1 MFFQKYENLNGT
13 PIWDT
18 FSPPKIHNK
27 SQQPKNTT
35 LTNKHSRSRGVAK
48 IVFDVPMLH
57 GIRFFFWLPCSVG
70 TRFLTFATP
79 PQRER
84 HFFNV
89 FNTSPAR
96 SSKTQKTAS
105 WSHAVDV
112 SARKMQNANRHKNPS
127 LPQRIRSGRIFYIS
141 KNSTI
146 QFIIVNISQGIS
158 TIPRL
163 TRICFQTKNERKSW
177 YLFILCWFLYCFPYY
192 EISCFLRCLNYMLA

>member
-1 MFFQKYENLNGT
+1 
-13 PIWDT
+13 
-18 FSPPKIHNK
+18 
-27 SQQPKNTT
+27 
-35 LTNKHSRSRGVAK
+35 
-48 IVFDVPMLH
+48 MLH
-57 GIRFFFWLPCSVG
+57 GTRFFCWLPCSVG

-84 HFFNV
+84 HFFHV
-89 FNTSPAR
+89 FHTSPAK
-96 SSKTQKTAS
+96 SSKTPKTAS

-127 LPQRIRSGRIFYIS
+127 LPRRIRSGRIFYIS
-141 KNSTI
+141 KNSRI
-146 QFIIVNISQGIS
+146 QFIIVNISEGIS

-192 EISCFLRCLNYMLA
+192 EISCFLMFSILWNFMFFDMSKSHACVNRNQNMLLGRPDSRMWCP